1 MFRFHAGQLLATRQ
15 TVVQV
20 KLALHSPVSSFQA
33 RHPYLRLNSLPGTSL
48 QLRLEQFAEGRKN
61 RVCFAFE
68 SFDMH
73 LNDGFKLCDPGA
85 WQCVA
90 ETQVNQAMAADMLS
104 KHLAPGYREAGS
116 CRGMQKFLC

>member
-1 MFRFHAGQLLATRQ
+1 MIHALCGMQSLLFPPDVPIPRRSASCNEADSR
-15 TVVQV
+15 
-20 KLALHSPVSSFQA
+20 
-33 RHPYLRLNSLPGTSL
+33 TS
-48 QLRLEQFAEGRKN
+48 ETCFARKN